1 MITLEVCCGS
11 YEDCMNAYNGNA
23 KRVELNSSLF
33 LGGITPSLGSLVLT
47 KKNTDLEVICMVRP
61 RGAGFYYTEVEYEGM
76 LVDAKLLMEHG
87 ADGLAFGFLHED
99 KTVDVERTKE
109 MVDLI
114 HKYNGQAVFHRAFDM
129 IDDKDTA
136 IEQLIALGVDRI
148 LTSGGYPTAP
158 EGIEVLAHLQAHYG
172 DKIQL
177 LAGGGVHPHNVIE
190 LIEKTGL
197 TQVHSSCKEWIVDPT
212 TIAKRNSCSYNKDM
226 YDIVSEDR
234 VRILKEKID
243 EYGNV

>member
-11 YEDCMNAYNGNA
+11 YEDCVNAYKGNA

-33 LGGITPSLGSLVLT
+33 LGGITPSLGSLILT

-61 RGAGFYYTEVEYEGM
+61 RGAGFWYTEVEYESM
-76 LVDAKLLMEHG
+76 LLDAKLLLENG

-109 MVDLI
+109 FVELI
-114 HKYNGQAVFHRAFDM
+114 HSYNGQAVFHRAFD
-129 IDDKDTA
+129 IVNDRDIA
-136 IEQLIALGVDRI
+136 IQQLIDLNVDRI

-158 EGIEVLAHLQAHYG
+158 EGIEELARLQGKYG
-172 DKIQL
+172 KQIQL

-197 TQVHSSCKEWIVDPT
+197 TQVHSSCKEWMEDPT
-212 TIAKRNSCSYNKDM
+212 TSGERNSSGYNKNM
-226 YDIVSEDR
+226 YDIVGVDR
-234 VRILKEKID
+234 VKVLKEKID
-243 EYGNV
+243 EYGNL

>member
-11 YEDCMNAYNGNA
+11 YEDCVNAYKGNA

-33 LGGITPSLGSLVLT
+33 LGGITPSLGSLILT

-61 RGAGFYYTEVEYEGM
+61 RGAGFWYTEVEYESM
-76 LVDAKLLMEHG
+76 LLDAKLLLENG

-109 MVDLI
+109 FVDLI
-114 HKYNGQAVFHRAFDM
+114 HSYNGQAVFHRAFD
-129 IDDKDTA
+129 IVNDRDIA
-136 IEQLIALGVDRI
+136 IQQLIDLNVDRI

-158 EGIEVLAHLQAHYG
+158 EGIEELARLQGKYG
-172 DKIQL
+172 KQIQL

-197 TQVHSSCKEWIVDPT
+197 TQVHSSCKEWMEDPT
-212 TIAKRNSCSYNKDM
+212 TSGERNSSGYNKNM
-226 YDIVSEDR
+226 YDIVGVDR
-234 VRILKEKID
+234 VKVLKEKID
-243 EYGNV
+243 EYGNL